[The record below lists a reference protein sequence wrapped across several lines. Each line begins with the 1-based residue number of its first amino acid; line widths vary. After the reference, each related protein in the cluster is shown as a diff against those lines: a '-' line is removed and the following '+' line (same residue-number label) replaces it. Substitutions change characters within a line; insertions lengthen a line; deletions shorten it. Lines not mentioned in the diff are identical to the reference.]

1 MKTIKLTETN
11 QKEVKKLIDRGLNL
25 EQGDMSPKAVQRSME
40 LFREV
45 LSPQQAVERIVKE
58 VRTDGDKALLKY
70 TFKLDGADLGQSG
83 IKVKDEE
90 IRQAY
95 EKVEPKI
102 IEAIDMA
109 KANIED
115 FHKRQLPKSWF
126 KTGDDG
132 VILGEKYTPVE
143 SAGIYIPGGTAKYP
157 SSVLMNAV
165 PAKVAGVRR
174 IVMVTPPT
182 KDGSLSP
189 YVLVAADRAGVDE
202 IYKIGGAQAIA
213 ALAFGTESVPK
224 VDKITG
230 PGNLYVT
237 LAKRVVYGYVG
248 IDMLAGPSEIVI
260 IADDSAPPEYVA
272 GDLLSQAE
280 HDPNAAA
287 ILLTPSEKLA
297 EAVNLKIA
305 KQIQERTRQE
315 IIELSLN
322 NSSGIIVTDT
332 LKQAIDLA
340 NQCAPEHLELMVED
354 PFAVLGQIKHA
365 GAIFLGPYSSEP
377 VGDYMAGTNHVLPTN
392 GTARFFS
399 PLGVLDFMK
408 RSSIISYT
416 KAGLDKVKNHI
427 IGLAEVEELDAH
439 ANAVRVRK

>member
-202 IYKIGGAQAIA
+202 IYKIGGAQAQPLCIWNEA
-213 ALAFGTESVPK
+213 YRKSTKLHL
-224 VDKITG
+224 
-230 PGNLYVT
+230 GNLYVT

-260 IADDSAPPEYVA
+260 ITDDSAPPEYVA

-305 KQIQERTRQE
+305 KQIQERTRQG

-408 RSSIISYT
+408 RSALSVIL
-416 KAGLDKVKNHI
+416 KLD
-427 IGLAEVEELDAH
+427 
-439 ANAVRVRK
+439 

>member
-11 QKEVKKLIDRGLNL
+11 QKEVKKPIDRGLNL
-25 EQGDMSPKAVQRSME
+25 EQGDMSPKAVQRSYGA
-40 LFREV
+40 FREV

-182 KDGSLSP
+182 KDAFVVCFGGS
-189 YVLVAADRAGVDE
+189 R
-202 IYKIGGAQAIA
+202 
-213 ALAFGTESVPK
+213 
-224 VDKITG
+224 
-230 PGNLYVT
+230 
-237 LAKRVVYGYVG
+237 
-248 IDMLAGPSEIVI
+248 
-260 IADDSAPPEYVA
+260 
-272 GDLLSQAE
+272 
-280 HDPNAAA
+280 
-287 ILLTPSEKLA
+287 
-297 EAVNLKIA
+297 
-305 KQIQERTRQE
+305 
-315 IIELSLN
+315 
-322 NSSGIIVTDT
+322 
-332 LKQAIDLA
+332 
-340 NQCAPEHLELMVED
+340 
-354 PFAVLGQIKHA
+354 
-365 GAIFLGPYSSEP
+365 
-377 VGDYMAGTNHVLPTN
+377 
-392 GTARFFS
+392 
-399 PLGVLDFMK
+399 
-408 RSSIISYT
+408 
-416 KAGLDKVKNHI
+416 
-427 IGLAEVEELDAH
+427 
-439 ANAVRVRK
+439 